1 MGDVM
6 AVACSRRRLCRLGIA
21 RRLDRCLTRQ
31 ALQLL
36 KAMGYVPVS
45 SHQTYLLIAA
55 ADMHNERLPECYV
68 GAKTTRSWV
77 ILGASSWSGEVT
89 ASQIFG
95 ILFPNISRNVYTSG
109 IELGKWLSLPA
120 ADHAWLAP
128 SVDRANGYPDQ

>member
-1 MGDVM
+1 
-6 AVACSRRRLCRLGIA
+6 
-21 RRLDRCLTRQ
+21 
-31 ALQLL
+31 
-36 KAMGYVPVS
+36 MGYVPVS

-68 GAKTTRSWV
+68 GAKTTLSSCSWV
-77 ILGASSWSGEVT
+77 ILGASSWSGEVA

-95 ILFPNISRNVYTSG
+95 ILFPNTSRNVYTSG

>member
-6 AVACSRRRLCRLGIA
+6 AVACSRRRLCRLGVA
-21 RRLDRCLTRQ
+21 WRPDRGLTRQ

-68 GAKTTRSWV
+68 GAKTTLSFLLV
-77 ILGASSWSGEVT
+77 LG
-89 ASQIFG
+89 
-95 ILFPNISRNVYTSG
+95 
-109 IELGKWLSLPA
+109 
-120 ADHAWLAP
+120 
-128 SVDRANGYPDQ
+128 